1 MSKTDNNKANR
12 IIRKVSLPDDGERL
26 GEIFAAAKKI
36 MAADGNPN
44 QWKDGYPSLDIVRS
58 DMKKDGGFVVE
69 DDGKIVAYFAFL
81 PSPEP
86 TYAKIYDGKWLDD
99 TKPYHVIHR
108 IASLPDAHGIF
119 KSIMDFC
126 FARER
131 NIRIDTHRDNR
142 IMQHNILKH
151 GFKYCCIIHLDNGD
165 ERLAYQKLA
174 EKKKISLTAQIG
186 IALVLAVIAGV
197 LLRNQADFVNEYIK
211 PIGTIFLN
219 LLKFIV
225 VPLVLF
231 SIMAGILSMNDIKKV
246 GSLGLRTL
254 IYFMVTTL
262 FAVTLG
268 LVIPSLFKGILPVI
282 HISAETANAIEV
294 PHLTVMDQIVNMFPD
309 NILMPLN
316 SMAMMQV
323 IVIALFFGIAMVH
336 VGEKGEMARKVTL
349 SFNDVVGKILEYI
362 MALAPIGVFCMLTP
376 VVVDNGPAVLGSYA
390 ALLALAYL
398 CFVIHAGVVYSSAVG
413 FLGGL
418 SPIKFFKGMQ
428 PAMLFAFSSDSSVA
442 TLPYTMQCTEK
453 LGVSKDIG
461 RFVLS
466 LGATIN
472 MDGVAIYLGVAS
484 VFMATCCGI
493 DLSMSQYMAIAFA
506 STIASI
512 GTPGIPGGSLALMAM
527 VFASAGIPVECV
539 AVAAGIDR
547 IIDMG
552 RTVMSVT
559 GDASCAIVMQKI
571 LAPSAPDTAGQGK
584 K

>member
-1 MSKTDNNKANR
+1 
-12 IIRKVSLPDDGERL
+12 
-26 GEIFAAAKKI
+26 
-36 MAADGNPN
+36 
-44 QWKDGYPSLDIVRS
+44 
-58 DMKKDGGFVVE
+58 MKK
-69 DDGKIVAYFAFL
+69 
-81 PSPEP
+81 P
-86 TYAKIYDGKWLDD
+86 
-99 TKPYHVIHR
+99 
-108 IASLPDAHGIF
+108 
-119 KSIMDFC
+119 
-126 FARER
+126 
-131 NIRIDTHRDNR
+131 
-142 IMQHNILKH
+142 
-151 GFKYCCIIHLDNGD
+151 
-165 ERLAYQKLA
+165 
-174 EKKKISLTAQIG
+174 SLTAQIG
-186 IALVLAVIAGV
+186 IALLLAVIAGI
-197 LLRNQADFVNEYIK
+197 LLRNQADFVSTYIK
-211 PIGTIFLN
+211 PIGIIFLN

-231 SIMAGILSMNDIKKV
+231 SIMAGILSMNDISKV
-246 GSLGLRTL
+246 GKLGLRAL
-254 IYFMVTTL
+254 LYFMVTTL

-268 LVIPSLFKGILPVI
+268 LVVPSLVKGILPVI
-282 HISAETANAIEV
+282 KISTEAAAETIEA
-294 PHLTVMDQIVNMFPD
+294 PHLSVMDQIVNMFPN
-309 NILMPLN
+309 NILEPVS
-316 SMAMMQV
+316 SMAMMQI

-390 ALLALAYL
+390 ALLALAYF
-398 CFVIHAGVVYSSAVG
+398 CFVAHAGVVYASAVG
-413 FLGGL
+413 FLGRINPL
-418 SPIKFFKGMQ
+418 KFFKGMQ

-493 DLSMSQYMAIAFA
+493 DLTMSQYLAIAFA
-506 STIASI
+506 STVASI

-559 GDASCAIVMQKI
+559 GDASCAVVMQRMVGNK
-571 LAPSAPDTAGQGK
+571 L
-584 K
+584 

>member
-1 MSKTDNNKANR
+1 
-12 IIRKVSLPDDGERL
+12 
-26 GEIFAAAKKI
+26 
-36 MAADGNPN
+36 
-44 QWKDGYPSLDIVRS
+44 
-58 DMKKDGGFVVE
+58 MKK
-69 DDGKIVAYFAFL
+69 L
-81 PSPEP
+81 
-86 TYAKIYDGKWLDD
+86 
-99 TKPYHVIHR
+99 
-108 IASLPDAHGIF
+108 
-119 KSIMDFC
+119 
-126 FARER
+126 
-131 NIRIDTHRDNR
+131 
-142 IMQHNILKH
+142 
-151 GFKYCCIIHLDNGD
+151 
-165 ERLAYQKLA
+165 
-174 EKKKISLTAQIG
+174 SLTAQIG
-186 IALVLAVIAGV
+186 IALVLAVIAGI
-197 LLRNQADFVNEYIK
+197 LLGNHADFVNTYIK
-211 PIGTIFLN
+211 PIGIIFLN

-231 SIMAGILSMNDIKKV
+231 SIMAGILSMNDISKV
-246 GSLGLRTL
+246 GKLGLRAL
-254 IYFMVTTL
+254 LYFMATTL

-268 LVIPSLFKGILPVI
+268 LVVPSLLKGILPTI
-282 HISAETANAIEV
+282 HISTAATAEAIET
-294 PHLTVMDQIVNMFPD
+294 PHLSVMDQIVNMFPS
-309 NILMPLN
+309 NILAPVS

-349 SFNDVVGKILEYI
+349 SFNEVVCKILEYI

-390 ALLALAYL
+390 ALLGLAYL
-398 CFVIHAGVVYSSAVG
+398 CFVLHAGVVYSSAVK

-418 SPIKFFKGMQ
+418 SPLKFFKGMQ
-428 PAMLFAFSSDSSVA
+428 SAMLFAFSSDSSVA

-453 LGVSKDIG
+453 LGVNKDIG

-484 VFMATCCGI
+484 VFMANCCGI
-493 DLSMSQYMAIAFA
+493 DLTMGQYMAIAFA
-506 STIASI
+506 STVASI

-559 GDASCAIVMQKI
+559 GDASCAIVMQKKV
-571 LAPSAPDTAGQGK
+571 GQK
-584 K
+584 L

>member
-1 MSKTDNNKANR
+1 
-12 IIRKVSLPDDGERL
+12 
-26 GEIFAAAKKI
+26 
-36 MAADGNPN
+36 
-44 QWKDGYPSLDIVRS
+44 
-58 DMKKDGGFVVE
+58 MKK
-69 DDGKIVAYFAFL
+69 L
-81 PSPEP
+81 
-86 TYAKIYDGKWLDD
+86 
-99 TKPYHVIHR
+99 
-108 IASLPDAHGIF
+108 
-119 KSIMDFC
+119 
-126 FARER
+126 
-131 NIRIDTHRDNR
+131 
-142 IMQHNILKH
+142 
-151 GFKYCCIIHLDNGD
+151 
-165 ERLAYQKLA
+165 
-174 EKKKISLTAQIG
+174 SLTAQIG
-186 IALVLAVIAGV
+186 IALVLAVIAGI
-197 LLRNQADFVNEYIK
+197 LLGNYADFVNTYIK
-211 PIGTIFLN
+211 PFGIIFLN

-231 SIMAGILSMNDIKKV
+231 SIMAGILSMNDISKV
-246 GSLGLRTL
+246 GKLGLRAL
-254 IYFMVTTL
+254 LYFMATTL

-268 LVIPSLFKGILPVI
+268 LVVPSLLKGILPTI
-282 HISAETANAIEV
+282 HISTAATAEAIDT
-294 PHLTVMDQIVNMFPD
+294 PHLSVMDQIVNMFPS
-309 NILMPLN
+309 NILAPVS

-349 SFNDVVGKILEYI
+349 SFNEVVCKILEYI

-390 ALLALAYL
+390 ALLGLAYL
-398 CFVIHAGVVYSSAVG
+398 CFVIHAGVVYSSAVK

-418 SPIKFFKGMQ
+418 SPLKFFKGMQ
-428 PAMLFAFSSDSSVA
+428 SAMLFAFSSDSSVA

-453 LGVSKDIG
+453 LGVNKDIG

-484 VFMATCCGI
+484 VFMANCCGI
-493 DLSMSQYMAIAFA
+493 DLTMGQYMAIAFA
-506 STIASI
+506 STVASI

-559 GDASCAIVMQKI
+559 GDASCAIVMQKKV
-571 LAPSAPDTAGQGK
+571 GQK
-584 K
+584 L

>member
-1 MSKTDNNKANR
+1 MRQK
-12 IIRKVSLPDDGERL
+12 PHL
-26 GEIFAAAKKI
+26 GI
-36 MAADGNPN
+36 
-44 QWKDGYPSLDIVRS
+44 
-58 DMKKDGGFVVE
+58 
-69 DDGKIVAYFAFL
+69 
-81 PSPEP
+81 
-86 TYAKIYDGKWLDD
+86 
-99 TKPYHVIHR
+99 
-108 IASLPDAHGIF
+108 
-119 KSIMDFC
+119 
-126 FARER
+126 
-131 NIRIDTHRDNR
+131 
-142 IMQHNILKH
+142 
-151 GFKYCCIIHLDNGD
+151 
-165 ERLAYQKLA
+165 
-174 EKKKISLTAQIG
+174 KKISLTAQIG
-186 IALVLAVIAGV
+186 IALLLAVIAGI
-197 LLRNQADFVNEYIK
+197 LLRNQADFVNTYIK
-211 PIGTIFLN
+211 PFGIIFLN

-231 SIMAGILSMNDIKKV
+231 SIMAGILSMNDISKV
-246 GSLGLRTL
+246 GKLGLRAL
-254 IYFMVTTL
+254 LYFMTTTL

-268 LVIPSLFKGILPVI
+268 LVVPSLLKGFLPLI
-282 HISAETANAIEV
+282 HINMEASAESIEV
-294 PHLTVMDQIVNMFPD
+294 SHQSVMDQLVNMFPS
-309 NILMPLN
+309 NVIEPVG

-390 ALLALAYL
+390 ALLLLAYL
-398 CFVIHAGVVYSSAVG
+398 CFTIHAGAVYSSAVG
-413 FLGGL
+413 LLGGL
-418 SPIKFFKGMQ
+418 SPLKFFKGMQ

-493 DLSMSQYMAIAFA
+493 DLTLSQYLAIAFA
-506 STIASI
+506 STVASI

-559 GDASCAIVMQKI
+559 GDASCAVVMQRMV
-571 LAPSAPDTAGQGK
+571 GK
-584 K
+584 NL

>member
-1 MSKTDNNKANR
+1 
-12 IIRKVSLPDDGERL
+12 
-26 GEIFAAAKKI
+26 
-36 MAADGNPN
+36 
-44 QWKDGYPSLDIVRS
+44 
-58 DMKKDGGFVVE
+58 MKK
-69 DDGKIVAYFAFL
+69 
-81 PSPEP
+81 P
-86 TYAKIYDGKWLDD
+86 
-99 TKPYHVIHR
+99 
-108 IASLPDAHGIF
+108 
-119 KSIMDFC
+119 
-126 FARER
+126 
-131 NIRIDTHRDNR
+131 
-142 IMQHNILKH
+142 
-151 GFKYCCIIHLDNGD
+151 
-165 ERLAYQKLA
+165 
-174 EKKKISLTAQIG
+174 SLTAQIG
-186 IALVLAVIAGV
+186 IALVLAVLAGV
-197 LLRNQADFVNEYIK
+197 LLSNYADFVNTYIK
-211 PIGTIFLN
+211 PIGVIFLN

-246 GSLGLRTL
+246 GKLGLRTL
-254 IYFMVTTL
+254 LYFMVTTL

-268 LVIPSLFKGILPVI
+268 LVVPSLLKGVLPVI
-282 HISAETANAIEV
+282 HISTETMVETVEA
-294 PHLTVMDQIVNMFPD
+294 PRLSVMDQLVEMFPS
-309 NILMPLN
+309 NILAPVS
-316 SMAMMQV
+316 SMAMMQI

-413 FLGGL
+413 LLGGL
-418 SPIKFFKGMQ
+418 SPLKFFKGMQ

-453 LGVSKDIG
+453 LGVNKDIG

-484 VFMATCCGI
+484 VFMANCCGI
-493 DLSMSQYMAIAFA
+493 DLTMSQYLAIAFA
-506 STIASI
+506 STVASI

-527 VFASAGIPVECV
+527 VFASAGIPIECV

-552 RTVMSVT
+552 RTVMSIT
-559 GDASCAIVMQKI
+559 GDASCAVVMQRF
-571 LAPSAPDTAGQGK
+571 LGK
-584 K
+584 KL

>member
-1 MSKTDNNKANR
+1 
-12 IIRKVSLPDDGERL
+12 
-26 GEIFAAAKKI
+26 
-36 MAADGNPN
+36 
-44 QWKDGYPSLDIVRS
+44 
-58 DMKKDGGFVVE
+58 MKK
-69 DDGKIVAYFAFL
+69 L
-81 PSPEP
+81 
-86 TYAKIYDGKWLDD
+86 
-99 TKPYHVIHR
+99 
-108 IASLPDAHGIF
+108 
-119 KSIMDFC
+119 
-126 FARER
+126 
-131 NIRIDTHRDNR
+131 
-142 IMQHNILKH
+142 
-151 GFKYCCIIHLDNGD
+151 
-165 ERLAYQKLA
+165 
-174 EKKKISLTAQIG
+174 SLTAQIG
-186 IALVLAVIAGV
+186 IALVLAVIAGI
-197 LLRNQADFVNEYIK
+197 LLGHHADFVNTYIK
-211 PIGTIFLN
+211 PFGVIFLN

-231 SIMAGILSMNDIKKV
+231 SIMAGILSMNDISKV
-246 GSLGLRTL
+246 GKLGLRAL
-254 IYFMVTTL
+254 LYFMATTL

-268 LVIPSLFKGILPVI
+268 LLVPSLLKGILPTI
-282 HISAETANAIEV
+282 HISTAATAETIDT
-294 PHLTVMDQIVNMFPD
+294 PHLSVMDQIVNMFPS
-309 NILMPLN
+309 NILAPVS

-349 SFNDVVGKILEYI
+349 SFNDVVCKILEYI

-390 ALLALAYL
+390 ALLGLAYL
-398 CFVIHAGVVYSSAVG
+398 CFVLHAGVVYSSAVK

-418 SPIKFFKGMQ
+418 SPLKFFKGMQ
-428 PAMLFAFSSDSSVA
+428 SAMLFAFSSDSSVA

-453 LGVSKDIG
+453 LGVNKDIG

-484 VFMATCCGI
+484 VFMANCCGI
-493 DLSMSQYMAIAFA
+493 DLTMGQYMAIAFA
-506 STIASI
+506 STVASI

-559 GDASCAIVMQKI
+559 GDASCAIVMQKKV
-571 LAPSAPDTAGQGK
+571 GQK
-584 K
+584 L